1 MPRLSL
7 PGALRD
13 IPNPFLTRMNAQKA
27 KLVIYLG
34 SVPGVGKTY
43 RLLQEG
49 IAAQLQGVRV
59 RIGWIECKQRPR
71 LDELASRLPRI
82 PPRLYSNGDMT
93 IADFDLEAALASDA
107 ELIVLDEL
115 AHSNPRGAVN
125 AKRWQDALA
134 LRAAGKS
141 VLTACNVYHLESIA
155 PFAERVTEFPIT
167 EIVPMQVILTAD
179 QVTAIDVP
187 LERLQ
192 QRLSQR
198 EIIRSEDISRA
209 TRGIFRPRVV
219 QTMREFL
226 FRVVDEIA
234 TPNVAPSRA
243 SRALALVL
251 DIRDPSPFLAR
262 VAALAANLNLFC
274 DVAGENENEELIQAI
289 TEIGAQLIPMTPF
302 MRAGELHAVQATLVA
317 VPNAQLAKRIVRGPL
332 DRSLFIA
339 DTERRPFTTEIS
351 RSESEGGPQPAS
363 TSGMLTIYFGA
374 VAGSGKTYAMLDRAQ
389 QLLSGGIDVVGAFI
403 ETHGRRE
410 TSEMIDALP
419 LIPRMPSGEM
429 DLDAVLLRRPK
440 IALVDELAHTNAPEA
455 AHRKRYEDV
464 LALLAAGIDVLTTLN
479 IQHIE
484 GVGASVE
491 RLTATRVRET
501 VPDSV
506 LEMAGDVVFIDVSP
520 DVLQQRLRDGRIY
533 PRARVETALANF
545 FRFENLVAL
554 RELAVRELL
563 RARGGRRWAK
573 PFARMLLGV
582 APREQER
589 RLIAQAGQTAKRMRV
604 PLWIFCITPEPLA
617 PALHERFTQAA
628 AAADG
633 IFIPSIHRRPAESF
647 AALAGANDLLVVASP
662 RKRRTFF
669 GKSFALR
676 CLEAG
681 AKELLVIAAP
691 IA

>member
-1 MPRLSL
+1 
-7 PGALRD
+7 
-13 IPNPFLTRMNAQKA
+13 MNAQKA

-49 IAAQLQGVRV
+49 IAAHLQGIRV
-59 RIGWIECKQRPR
+59 VIGWVESKQRPR
-71 LDELASRLPRI
+71 LDELASRLPQLV
-82 PPRLYSNGDMT
+82 PRLYRNGEMT
-93 IADFDLEAALASDA
+93 FADFDLEAALASEA

-167 EIVPMQVILTAD
+167 EIVPMHVILTAD

-198 EIIRSEDISRA
+198 EIIRPEDIPRA
-209 TRGIFRPRVV
+209 SRGIFRPRVV
-219 QTMREFL
+219 QAMRDFL

-234 TPNVAPSRA
+234 TPNVAPSRT

-251 DIRDPSPFLAR
+251 EIRDPSPFLAR
-262 VAALAANLNLFC
+262 VAALAANLNLLC
-274 DVAGENENEELIQAI
+274 DVAGEDETEELAQAI
-289 TEIGAQLIPMTPF
+289 TEIGAQRIPLTPF
-302 MRAGELHAVQATLVA
+302 LRAGELHAVQATLVA
-317 VPNAQLAKRIVRGPL
+317 VPNGKLAERIVRHPL

-339 DTERRPFTTEIS
+339 DSERRPLTSEVGL
-351 RSESEGGPQPAS
+351 SESAGTPPPVEQH
-363 TSGMLTIYFGA
+363 GMLTIYLGA
-374 VAGSGKTYAMLDRAQ
+374 IAGCGKTYAMLDRAQ
-389 QLLSGGIDVVGAFI
+389 QLLSDGIDAVGAFI

-410 TSEMIDALP
+410 TSEMIGTLP
-419 LIPRMPSGEM
+419 LIARRPSGEM
-429 DLDAVLLRRPK
+429 DLEAVLCRRPK
-440 IALVDELAHTNAPEA
+440 VALIDELAHTNTPEA
-455 AHRKRYEDV
+455 THRKRYEDV

-501 VPDSV
+501 VPDSL

-520 DVLQQRLRDGRIY
+520 DVLQQRLRDVKIY
-533 PRARVETALANF
+533 PPARVETALANF

-563 RARGGRRWAK
+563 RARGSQRWAK

-582 APREQER
+582 APREQET

-604 PLWIFCITPEPLA
+604 PLWTFCITPEPLA

-633 IFIPSIHRRPAESF
+633 IFIPSINRHPAEAF

-662 RKRRTFF
+662 RKQRAFF